1 MFDPALIAKCA
12 DPDLKPAI
20 VEKFIA
26 EAGSPNPLMVAVK
39 SGDRLIL
46 VPVAKTS
53 EEAMAIVSKYV
64 GNAVVRVG
72 VTQYPAGIGVKD
84 ASELKPEIMD
94 ACENIRVGTALFA
107 KVYRIVVKWYGSSP
121 PEALDDAIFAWKTGY
136 FEGKSVFMEPDPGK
150 LDPGASA
157 RQTVDGADGL
167 DVQTTTKR
175 TEASDETDPSRDD
188 PRIDLSRLNGTRSA
202 YAE

>member
-1 MFDPALIAKCA
+1 MFDPTLIAKCA

-46 VPVAKTS
+46 VPLPKTS

-121 PEALDDAIFAWKTGY
+121 PEALDDAVFAWKTGY
-136 FEGKSVFMEPDPGK
+136 FEGKSVFLEPDPGK

-157 RQTVDGADGL
+157 RQTVDGADGPE
-167 DVQTTTKR
+167 VQATTKR
-175 TEASDETDPSRDD
+175 TEASDQTDPSRAD
-188 PRIDLSRLNGTRSA
+188 PRIDLSRINGTRSA